1 MEHSQFKVWYYP
13 KRDTANA
20 NVWEETPVDLY
31 SYLDFDC
38 QETTEKRQ
46 DGSNLPFIKK
56 VLFEDKAT
64 LNVGT
69 GVYTLAT
76 KTLEYDNKYR
86 WHTLIDQN
94 NNRFVIQSNT
104 TTTITLAP
112 AAYFTRY
119 GTPVAGQIRLEI
131 PDFESDDVFVI
142 LGWKVLNNVY
152 SEPTDFADKVMFMG
166 QVVARQ
172 IKNDNRGTQTLVK
185 LANTT
190 EELLKTTQTWAYSD
204 TEAPNFFDKI
214 EEILSAVNGRNP
226 GNIQIILDPGHRTT
240 TTQGGA
246 FKEFTYYKDNSSA
259 ADAIYDLITTPNTGD
274 VVDYYCYV
282 RPVANNLFYLVVEP
296 KLITATSDVYEGTH
310 FDFLEWANDKADV
323 ISSLVFRCGRDCNG
337 NNITQVITGSSVKGS
352 KSFRYAEDLAGGI
365 LDKEFTDN
373 PSDFDTNISK
383 YPISYPYTTSTSVS
397 EDEVAALGPTHYSAF
412 MDHDG
417 VYTVSNNGEF
427 NKFIRYLA
435 KAKAVIKGKAFLQLN
450 NRTRDKLKVSFFAT
464 PAALIPGDA
473 NRFNIPTIGWIA
485 PIGTSKDYR
494 KRLRLINKTVSVN
507 SNGITIVAEY
517 IEDERDAITNT

>member
-1 MEHSQFKVWYYP
+1 MEHSQFKVLYFP
-13 KRDTANA
+13 KRDTVNA

-56 VLFEDKAT
+56 VLFEDTAT
-64 LNVGT
+64 LNAGT
-69 GVYTLAT
+69 GVYTLTT

-86 WHTLIDQN
+86 WHTLIDKN

-119 GTPVAGQIRLEI
+119 GTPVAGHIILEI

-152 SEPTDFADKVMFMG
+152 SEPVDFADKIMFMG

-172 IKNDNRGTQTLVK
+172 IKNDNRGTQILVK

-214 EEILSAVNGRNP
+214 EEILASVNGRNP
-226 GNIQIILDPGHRTT
+226 GNIQIILDPSHRTT

-246 FKEFTYYKDNSSA
+246 FKEFTYYKDNCSA

-274 VVDYYCYV
+274 AVFT
-282 RPVANNLFYLVVEP
+282 LFN
-296 KLITATSDVYEGTH
+296 TATSDVYEGTH

-323 ISSLVFRCGRDCNG
+323 ISSLVFRCGRDCHG
-337 NNITQVITGSSVKGS
+337 NNITQVITGSFVKGS

-365 LDKEFTDN
+365 LDKEITDN

-383 YPISYPYTTSTSVS
+383 YPTSYPYTTSTSVS

-412 MDHDG
+412 LDHDG
-417 VYTVSNNGEF
+417 TYTVANNSEF

-517 IEDERDAITNT
+517 IEDERSAITNT